1 MNNLRIFLCMVFLV
15 FSVFSLSFAA
25 EDDVI
30 QKRAAEL
37 SEKKMTVDDGGS
49 GKGSSPQVRVAEK
62 GINNVF
68 LGWTEIPKRIVDVTK
83 ESNPINGIVAG
94 VFQGTVR
101 AFSRTASG
109 ISDMATF
116 PIGRYD
122 DTPVLPGK
130 TAPAH

>member
-1 MNNLRIFLCMVFLV
+1 MLQRVLV
-15 FSVFSLSFAA
+15 FSVLSLSFAA
-25 EDDVI
+25 DDDVI
-30 QKRAAEL
+30 QKRATEL
-37 SEKKMTVDDGGS
+37 SEKKMLVDDGGS
-49 GKGSSPQVRVAEK
+49 VKVSSTQVRVADR

-68 LGWTEIPKRIVDVTK
+68 LGWTEIPRRIVDVTK
-83 ESNPINGIVAG
+83 ESNLLNGIVVG

-130 TAPAH
+130 TASVQQ